1 MSSQEL
7 EVILEKSQTCREQVQ
22 EEKAKLESISHDVQV
37 TKTKIEALRGELT
50 ELLENL
56 DGMTKKEDAIVK
68 KSELGRKL
76 LVGLTAQHENITL
89 KRAEVES
96 QQQNL
101 IGDSLEIAAKVTY
114 SVQHSS
120 KTRWVYYF

>member
-1 MSSQEL
+1 MVL
-7 EVILEKSQTCREQVQ
+7 EDSERCKQQAE
-22 EEKAKLESISHDVQV
+22 EEKAKLETISQDVQA

-50 ELLENL
+50 ELLDKL

-68 KSELGRKL
+68 KTELGRKL
-76 LVGLTAQHENITL
+76 LVGLTSQHENISLRRT
-89 KRAEVES
+89 EVES

-101 IGDSLEIAAKVTY
+101 IGDSLEVAAKATY

-120 KTRWVYYF
+120 KTRYAFFCIFPPKT